1 MRLLTA
7 FPYKERVGGEKKRRG
22 RREAARESK
31 RERGN
36 MRRYYERQGRRREI
50 WKER

>member
-1 MRLLTA
+1 MRVLTA

-22 RREAARESK
+22 RREAARE
-31 RERGN
+31 RGN

-50 WKER
+50 WKGR